1 MKICEEKYY
10 YQYLSTKEVVKD
22 MGSNIFN
29 IGEVNQLN
37 MAEGDATINATQ
49 IINDDVMM
57 AEIRKQIDELL
68 EIAHNNSIVE
78 VAGRLEQVKEDY
90 KKGLPGKEIILE
102 QIKALSAILSVA
114 NGIPTL
120 YQGISKLI
128 DNISKLI

>member
-1 MKICEEKYY
+1 M
-10 YQYLSTKEVVKD
+10 KEVVKQ

-29 IGEVNQLN
+29 IGAVNQLN

-49 IINDDVMM
+49 IINDDAKM
-57 AEIRKQIDELL
+57 AEISKQIDELL
-68 EIAHNNSIVE
+68 AVAYKNSIIE
-78 VAGRLEQVKEDY
+78 VAGRLEQVKVEY
-90 KKGLPGKEIILE
+90 KKGLPGKEIILD

-128 DNISKLI
+128 ENISKLI